1 MKNMIAREELHRQKA
16 KKDKEQVVIE
26 VNELRQ

>member
-1 MKNMIAREELHRQKA
+1 MKNTIIGEEFHKQKA
-16 KKDKEQVVIE
+16 KKDKEQADIE